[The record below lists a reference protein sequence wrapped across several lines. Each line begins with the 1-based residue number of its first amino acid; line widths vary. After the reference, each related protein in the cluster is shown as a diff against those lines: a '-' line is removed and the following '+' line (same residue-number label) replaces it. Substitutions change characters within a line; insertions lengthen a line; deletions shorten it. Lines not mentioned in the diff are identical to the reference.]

1 MSRYS
6 GTANRQLEA
15 SGTTNQRKY
24 SVVSSRQ
31 VPKSQPWRFGFR
43 HFRQI
48 ENFGLSAA
56 SIKNSWLL
64 SVLERFTELGSSS
77 VDDILNDKRVA
88 EANRCHE
95 INWKQK
101 NIPIS
106 IDDLDWLPKEFRKK
120 EEYPILQFAVSKA
133 MGRLLGFFDEDWTF
147 QIVLLDPL
155 HNAQPSKSYGYKVNP
170 CSPLGCEVTALR
182 KKVDDSLQAVN
193 CECGL
198 GDRLTQALESP
209 TEGSAMIICIS
220 RTDLP
225 KQLEEVLDSKLATGI
240 QDILQAG
247 VDYCLV
253 RDE

>member
-15 SGTTNQRKY
+15 SGTTNQRRY

-64 SVLERFTELGSSS
+64 SVLERFAELGNSS

-95 INWKQK
+95 INWEQK

-106 IDDLDWLPKEFRKK
+106 IDDLDWIPEKFHKR

-133 MGRLLGFFDEDWTF
+133 MGRLLGFFDEEWTF
-147 QIVLLDPL
+147 QVVLLDPL
-155 HNAQPSKSYGYKVNP
+155 HNAQPSKSYGYKVDP
-170 CSPLGCEVTALR
+170 CSPLGCEITALR
-182 KKVDDSLQAVN
+182 KRVDDSLQAIN

-198 GDRLTQALESP
+198 GDRLTEALHSP
-209 TEGSAMIICIS
+209 TEGPALIICIS
-220 RTDLP
+220 RNDLP
-225 KQLEEVLDSKLATGI
+225 EQLEEVLESGMAASI
-240 QDILQAG
+240 QDVLQAG
-247 VDYCLV
+247 IDHCLS
-253 RDE
+253 R